1 MVALNLIVTISVGGL
16 DATSKLKDTLYGPV
30 EALLEGAAEDTWPA
44 IRKVL
49 RNETK
54 TVVFEFTDAL
64 SGYEMDEDAKK
75 NHISTLE
82 NYAIDVVEGKTKEEA
97 SKVLQRM
104 KERFTIIFN
113 HDNYLMPRTWTGK
126 EDIRAINKIAR
137 TSSLKLLSVLVA
149 IRLEDYSDKIEGM
162 LLLALAEPNKGPENS
177 SNLQDPLAT
186 SKWDKKETEYAV
198 SQAIS
203 AQKAN
208 KQNGNWLPPPWAIA
222 ALLES
227 IIPIIYLCRLPAFES
242 IVGSARLRF

>member
-1 MVALNLIVTISVGGL
+1 M
-16 DATSKLKDTLYGPV
+16 LKTN
-30 EALLEGAAEDTWPA
+30 A

-82 NYAIDVVEGKTKEEA
+82 NYAIDVVEGKTKKEA
-97 SKVLQRM
+97 SKVLHRM
-104 KERFTIIFN
+104 KERFTTIFN
-113 HDNYLMPRTWTGK
+113 HDNDLMPRTWTGK

-137 TSSLKLLSVLVA
+137 TS
-149 IRLEDYSDKIEGM
+149 
-162 LLLALAEPNKGPENS
+162 
-177 SNLQDPLAT
+177 
-186 SKWDKKETEYAV
+186 KETEYAV
-198 SQAIS
+198 SQAIF

-242 IVGSARLRF
+242 IVGSASLRF